1 MHRLAKKIYYF
12 PIIYLF
18 LFFII
23 IAKYYI
29 GFNDLKKSHLSCN
42 LQFLFNF
49 YIMNTIF
56 FINYNYN
63 YIVIFFYIIIYNI

>member
-29 GFNDLKKSHLSCN
+29 GFNDLKKSDLLCN

-49 YIMNTIF
+49 YIIKIF
-56 FINYNYN
+56 FIIIIILLYFLYN
-63 YIVIFFYIIIYNI
+63 YI